1 MAIIGSTTTNK
12 LLEVMN
18 ASTASLKPNKTINDT
33 QTRIVEAAIT
43 CVKRWGV
50 EKVSLN
56 DIAKEAGVTRPTVYS
71 YFSNRDEVIQHALL
85 QSAYSFGDKALKHI
99 GKFTTAEE
107 RTVEAVLFSLKNL
120 PKEPYLTLLKD
131 NSMSN
136 IINTHGLST
145 REGQEIL
152 RSLFNVILMD
162 STIQDDDIDEIA
174 EVTARLM
181 LSLLTVESPKKRN
194 DKELRAFLKRRLLP
208 MLGL

>member
-1 MAIIGSTTTNK
+1 
-12 LLEVMN
+12 MN
-18 ASTASLKPNKTINDT
+18 VLTASLKPNKPNNDT

-85 QSAYSFGDKALKHI
+85 QSAYTFGDKALKHI
-99 GKFTTAEE
+99 GKFDTAEE
-107 RTVEAVLFSLKNL
+107 RTIEAVIYALKNL
-120 PKEPYLTLLKD
+120 PKEPYLTLIKD
-131 NSMSN
+131 TGMSS

-145 REGQEIL
+145 PEGQRIL
-152 RSLFNVILMD
+152 RALFQVILMD
-162 STIQDDDIDEIA
+162 STKSDDDIDEIA

-181 LSLLTVESPKKRN
+181 LSLLTIESPKKRN
-194 DKELRAFLKRRLLP
+194 DKELRAFLNRRLLP